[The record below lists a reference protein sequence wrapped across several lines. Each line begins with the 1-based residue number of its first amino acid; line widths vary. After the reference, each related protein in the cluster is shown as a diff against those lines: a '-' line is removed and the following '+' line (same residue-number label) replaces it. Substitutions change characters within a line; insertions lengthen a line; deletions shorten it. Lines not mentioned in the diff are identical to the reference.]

1 MYVRNGMTVNPY
13 TVGPET
19 TVAET
24 LELMRE
30 KQIRRIP
37 VVKNNRLI
45 GIITERKLL
54 EVSPSSATSL
64 SVFEINYLLAK
75 TKIESVMSKDVVY
88 VTPDTL
94 LEEASLIMRDR
105 DIGGLPV
112 VEKDMLVGIIT
123 ETDIFDSFIEIMGF
137 RDQGVRIAI
146 QIEDDRPGLLE
157 EVAGVIAEFSL
168 NISHIAIYR
177 NELIVR
183 VNTINIE
190 IVQKCLCEKGYKIIS
205 VMQTNGAAK

>member
-1 MYVRNGMTVNPY
+1 MYVRNGMTANPY
-13 TVGPET
+13 TVAPEAT
-19 TVAET
+19 IAET

-37 VVKNNRLI
+37 VVKNNKLL

-88 VTPDTL
+88 VSPDTL
-94 LEEASLIMRDR
+94 LEEASILMRDN

-112 VEKDMLVGIIT
+112 VEDEKLVGIIT

-146 QIEDDRPGLLE
+146 EIIEDKPGLLS
-157 EVAGVIAEFSL
+157 EVAGVLASLSL

-183 VNTINIE
+183 VNTINAE
-190 IVQKCLCEKGYKIIS
+190 VVEKCLHEKGYNIIS
-205 VMQTNGAAK
+205 IMQTNGTN